1 MCKCLHKRHIT
12 IFLLVLF
19 FINALYPVYA
29 DELDDKQQEL
39 DAINQQM
46 ESQQYLVD
54 QATKQQKSILGQIQ
68 DLDSNINKTQK
79 DINSTGYS
87 LNQLKGTIKQTEQ
100 EINQKQLA
108 ISQQTDTLGERLVY
122 IYEGGTVSYL
132 QVLLSSTSIND
143 FLTRYDMLKAIVD
156 EDVRLIESI
165 NRERKALDTKKSD
178 LEVKLK
184 EVERTQ
190 LLFQQQQNDLAEQKK
205 NKKVLLSSVDQEK
218 EKLQSALDELEQS
231 SRNLESYIRSRR
243 SGGGG
248 GSAVGTGSMTWPCPG
263 YTTVTSPY
271 GMRYHP
277 ILKVRKLH
285 TGVDLNAPGGAKIV
299 AADSGTIICAAW
311 QTGYGKT
318 IIIDHGNG
326 TSTLYGHLD
335 DYAVSDGETVKKGQ
349 TIGYADSTGWS
360 TGNHLHFEVRIN
372 GSPTNPLSYL

>member
-1 MCKCLHKRHIT
+1 MRNCLHKRPVT
-12 IFLLVLF
+12 LFLLVLF
-19 FINALYPVYA
+19 LINAFYPAYA
-29 DELDDKQQEL
+29 DEVDDKQREL
-39 DAINQQM
+39 DSVNQQM

-54 QATKQQKSILGQIQ
+54 QATKQQKSIMGQIQ
-68 DLDSNINKTQK
+68 DLDTNMNKTQK
-79 DINSTGYS
+79 DINSTSYS

-100 EINQKQLA
+100 EINQKQLD
-108 ISQQTDTLGERLVY
+108 ISQQTDTLGERLVF

-143 FLTRYDMLKAIVD
+143 FLTRYDMLKALID

-190 LLFQQQQNDLAEQKK
+190 LLFQQQQNDLTEQKK
-205 NKKVLLSSVDQEK
+205 NKKTLLSSIDQEK
-218 EKLQSALDELEQS
+218 EKLQAALDELEQS

-243 SGGGG
+243 GGG
-248 GSAVGTGSMTWPCPG
+248 GSTTGTGSMTWPCPG
-263 YTTVTSPY
+263 YTGVTSPY

-299 AADSGTIICAAW
+299 AADSGTVICATW

-318 IIIDHGNG
+318 IIIDHNNG

-335 DYAVSDGETVKKGQ
+335 DYAVSDGQTVTKGQ

-372 GSPTNPLSYL
+372 GTPTNPLSYL

>member
-1 MCKCLHKRHIT
+1 MRKCLHKKNLT
-12 IFLLVLF
+12 LFLLALF
-19 FINALYPVYA
+19 LINAFYPAYA
-29 DELDDKQQEL
+29 DELDEKQQEL
-39 DAINQQM
+39 DAVNQQV

-54 QATKQQKSILGQIQ
+54 QATKQQKTILGQIH
-68 DLDSNINKTQK
+68 DLDTNMTKTQK
-79 DINSTGYS
+79 EINSTSYS

-100 EINQKQLA
+100 EISQKQLA

-143 FLTRYDMLKAIVD
+143 FLTRYDMLKAIID
-156 EDVRLIESI
+156 EDVRLIDNI
-165 NRERKALDTKKSD
+165 NRERKSLDSKKSD

-218 EKLQSALDELEQS
+218 EKLQAALDELEQS
-231 SRNLESYIRSRR
+231 SRNLEAYIRSRR
-243 SGGGG
+243 GGG
-248 GSAVGTGSMTWPCPG
+248 GSAVGTGSLTWPCPG
-263 YTTVTSPY
+263 YTKVTSPY

-299 AADSGTIICAAW
+299 ASDSGTVICASW

-326 TSTLYGHLD
+326 KSTLYGHLD

-372 GSPTNPLSYL
+372 GTPANPISYL

>member
-1 MCKCLHKRHIT
+1 MQKCLHKRSI
-12 IFLLVLF
+12 ILFLWAILC
-19 FINALYPVYA
+19 INAFYPAYA

-54 QATKQQKSILGQIQ
+54 QATRQQKSILGQIQ
-68 DLDSNINKTQK
+68 DLDNNMNKTQK
-79 DINSTGYS
+79 DINSTNYS

-100 EINQKQLA
+100 EINQKQLS

-122 IYEGGTVSYL
+122 IYEGGAVSYL

-143 FLTRYDMLKAIVD
+143 FLTRYDMLKAIID

-165 NRERKALDTKKSD
+165 NRERKALDSKKSD

-190 LLFQQQQNDLAEQKK
+190 LLYQQQQNDLAEQKK

-218 EKLQSALDELEQS
+218 EKLQAALDELEQT
-231 SRNLESYIRSRR
+231 SRNLEAYIRSRR
-243 SGGGG
+243 SGGG

-277 ILKVRKLH
+277 ILKVRKMH

-299 AADSGTIICAAW
+299 AADSGTVICATW

-335 DYAVSDGETVKKGQ
+335 DYAVADGDTVKKGQ

>member
-1 MCKCLHKRHIT
+1 MHYCLHKKYIS
-12 IFLLVLF
+12 IFIMVIF
-19 FINALYPVYA
+19 FLSAIYPAYA
-29 DELDDKQQEL
+29 DELDDKQREL
-39 DAINQQM
+39 DSINQQM

-54 QATKQQKSILGQIQ
+54 QATKKQKSILSQIQ
-68 DLDSNINKTQK
+68 DLDSNMSKTQK
-79 DINSTGYS
+79 DINTTNYS
-87 LNQLKGTIKQTEQ
+87 LNQLKGTINQTEQ
-100 EINQKQLA
+100 EINQKQLE
-108 ISQQTDTLGERLVY
+108 IGQQTDLLGERLVY

-156 EDVRLIESI
+156 EDVRLIEGI
-165 NRERKALDTKKSD
+165 NRQRKELDSRKSD

-190 LLFQQQQNDLAEQKK
+190 LLFQQQQNDLTEQK
-205 NKKVLLSSVDQEK
+205 NSKKVLLGSVEQEK
-218 EKLQSALDELEQS
+218 EKYQEALDELEQS

-243 SGGGG
+243 GGG

-271 GMRYHP
+271 GMRFHP

-285 TGVDLNAPGGAKIV
+285 TGVDLNAPGGARIV
-299 AADSGTIICAAW
+299 AADSGTVICAAW

-335 DYAVSDGETVKKGQ
+335 DYAVSDGQTVTKGQ

-372 GSPTNPLSYL
+372 GTPTNPMSYL

>member
-1 MCKCLHKRHIT
+1 MRNCLHKRPIT
-12 IFLLVLF
+12 LFIMVLF
-19 FINALYPVYA
+19 LINAFYPAYA

-39 DAINQQM
+39 DSVNQQM

-54 QATKQQKSILGQIQ
+54 QASKQQKSILGQIQ
-68 DLDSNINKTQK
+68 DLDNNMNKTQK
-79 DINSTGYS
+79 DINSTNYS

-132 QVLLSSTSIND
+132 QVLLASTSIND

-156 EDVRLIESI
+156 EDVRLINSI
-165 NRERKALDTKKSD
+165 NQERKTLDSKKSD

-184 EVERTQ
+184 EAERTQ
-190 LLFQQQQNDLAEQKK
+190 LLYQQQQNDLAEQKN
-205 NKKVLLSSVDQEK
+205 NKKVLLSGVDREK
-218 EKLQSALDELEQS
+218 EKLQAALDELEQS

-248 GSAVGTGSMTWPCPG
+248 GSEVGTGSMTWPCPG
-263 YTTVTSPY
+263 YTTVTSAY

-299 AADSGTIICAAW
+299 AADSGTIICATW

-372 GSPTNPLSYL
+372 GSPTNPMSYL

>member
-1 MCKCLHKRHIT
+1 
-12 IFLLVLF
+12 
-19 FINALYPVYA
+19 
-29 DELDDKQQEL
+29 
-39 DAINQQM
+39 
-46 ESQQYLVD
+46 
-54 QATKQQKSILGQIQ
+54 
-68 DLDSNINKTQK
+68 
-79 DINSTGYS
+79 
-87 LNQLKGTIKQTEQ
+87 
-100 EINQKQLA
+100 
-108 ISQQTDTLGERLVY
+108 VY

-156 EDVRLIESI
+156 EDVRLITSI
-165 NRERKALDTKKSD
+165 NQERKALDTKKSD
-178 LEVKLK
+178 LDVKLK
-184 EVERTQ
+184 EAERTQ
-190 LLFQQQQNDLAEQKK
+190 LLYQQQQTDLAEQKK
-205 NKKVLLSSVDQEK
+205 NKKTLLSSVDQEK
-218 EKLQSALDELEQS
+218 DKLQAALDELEQS

-248 GSAVGTGSMTWPCPG
+248 GSSVGTGSMTWPCPG

-277 ILKVRKLH
+277 ILKVRKMH
-285 TGVDLNAPGGAKIV
+285 TGVDLNAPGGAQIV
-299 AADSGTIICAAW
+299 AADSGTVICAAW

-335 DYAVSDGETVKKGQ
+335 DYAVSDGDTVKKGQ

-372 GSPTNPLSYL
+372 GSPTSPLSYL